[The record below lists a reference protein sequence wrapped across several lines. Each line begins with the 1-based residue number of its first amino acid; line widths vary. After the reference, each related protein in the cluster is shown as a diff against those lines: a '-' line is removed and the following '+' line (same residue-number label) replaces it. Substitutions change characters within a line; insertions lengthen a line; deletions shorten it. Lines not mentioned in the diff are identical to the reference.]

1 MNELQTG
8 ATLPLCGAGAF
19 DRLRVLFFCHAS
31 RRHHVFAAVLAL
43 LVLCGC
49 ATNNKPQPAATGQT
63 GTDTFAAVDNNHDGK
78 LSRDEAGDFLVYK
91 VFEVYDSNHDGRL
104 TLAEW
109 TKGDPGRANDFKNRD
124 ANRDDVV
131 TLEEAIVYGRL
142 GGGGV
147 SLMRKAD
154 KNRDGKLDR
163 AEIQSL
169 ETEQ

>member
-1 MNELQTG
+1 MQG
-8 ATLPLCGAGAF
+8 GVILPKHRSGAF
-19 DRLRVLFFCHAS
+19 GRWRILFFCHTS
-31 RRHHVFAAVLAL
+31 RRHRAFAPVLAL
-43 LVLCGC
+43 LALCGC
-49 ATNNKPQPAATGQT
+49 ATNHKLQPGATGQT

-78 LSRDEAGDFLVYK
+78 LSQGEAGDFVVYK

-109 TKGDPGRANDFKNRD
+109 TRGDPGRTNDFKTRD
-124 ANRDDVV
+124 ANDDDVV
-131 TLEEAIVYGRL
+131 TLEEAIFYGHL

-163 AEIQSL
+163 AEIQGL
-169 ETEQ
+169 DTER